1 MEIQPLD
8 RSVQAS
14 DLPLERLANSD
25 QVSKQEKIGE
35 AARQF
40 EAVLLRQILSQAQKP
55 LFNNTL
61 FPGGGTAN
69 AIYQDMVTQQLAD
82 RISEGGT
89 FGFASVLKRELTA
102 EYGDKKADM
111 DKNVDGGRKADTNTR
126 ADMDKTAAA
135 STHSAEQKINKY
147 KSPAIQP
154 GKRI

>member
-1 MEIQPLD
+1 MEIQRLD
-8 RSVQAS
+8 RGVQAS
-14 DLPLERLANSD
+14 DLPLERLANSG

-55 LFNNTL
+55 LFQNSL
-61 FPGGGTAN
+61 IPGGGTTN

-82 RISEGGT
+82 RISEGGS
-89 FGFASVLKRELTA
+89 FGFANVLKRELTA
-102 EYGDKKADM
+102 EYGDKKTSLE
-111 DKNVDGGRKADTNTR
+111 KSS
-126 ADMDKTAAA
+126 DKTAPAN
-135 STHSAEQKINKY
+135 SPVGSVEEKIKKY